1 MAKRRKFGKDS
12 EIHKSTGDLFDYVNG
27 GRDAWVAKIEAIRL
41 ADVTPERINKWRV
54 AFVKRAGDNPLKQRR
69 ARITCNS
76 LMRQAKSLFAPGLL
90 EHVAM
95 HKPQTPPF
103 GGVAFYALTVWL
115 RGKGVTAIKPLHEL
129 RKEFGSQLC
138 AKYGIYAASRM
149 LRHSDIAI
157 TAQHYLDQKERVTS
171 SGFYHPSY
179 ARNRPLQTIIAAY
192 GGARGGR

>member
-1 MAKRRKFGKDS
+1 MRGVGVGTKTDRAANAYGADQNVTRLKPGIRFRAGATRHARTANVSRKWPSEESGKDS

-76 LMRQAKSLFAPGLL
+76 LMRQAKSRFAPGLL

-95 HKPQTPPF
+95 HKPQTLPF
-103 GGVAFYALTVWL
+103 GGVASCRTESA
-115 RGKGVTAIKPLHEL
+115 
-129 RKEFGSQLC
+129 
-138 AKYGIYAASRM
+138 
-149 LRHSDIAI
+149 
-157 TAQHYLDQKERVTS
+157 
-171 SGFYHPSY
+171 
-179 ARNRPLQTIIAAY
+179 
-192 GGARGGR
+192 